1 MRIVLPQRH
10 VGRGDPSITHDQRDP
25 VALAPV
31 RTSGVLPDA
40 DQSRAGRVDLS
51 EGDPDTES
59 STRICRPTTVEEGSH
74 MKLEHVMEDP
84 LTDGTVAGVPIER
97 DDRVTPANPP
107 RPAPARRPQVA
118 PRAGAWGLS
127 LAVLI
132 TGTFMSVL
140 DTSVVNVAM
149 SVLSKEFGTSADS
162 VQWVS
167 TVYNLAEGVAIPTGA
182 WLGARFGLK
191 RV

>member
-1 MRIVLPQRH
+1 
-10 VGRGDPSITHDQRDP
+10 
-25 VALAPV
+25 
-31 RTSGVLPDA
+31 
-40 DQSRAGRVDLS
+40 
-51 EGDPDTES
+51 
-59 STRICRPTTVEEGSH
+59 
-74 MKLEHVMEDP
+74 
-84 LTDGTVAGVPIER
+84 
-97 DDRVTPANPP
+97 
-107 RPAPARRPQVA
+107 
-118 PRAGAWGLS
+118 LS

-149 SVLSKEFGTSADS
+149 SVLTKEFGASADS

-191 RV
+191 RVYLVTLVLFTAASALCGMSSGLPELIAFRILQAIPGGIMPVACQTILYRPGNPEATPKRKVGGGELCGGDREWSAGCGSGSPIGRDDRYSLVLGSSFLTPRISMPSSVPSAARSMVP